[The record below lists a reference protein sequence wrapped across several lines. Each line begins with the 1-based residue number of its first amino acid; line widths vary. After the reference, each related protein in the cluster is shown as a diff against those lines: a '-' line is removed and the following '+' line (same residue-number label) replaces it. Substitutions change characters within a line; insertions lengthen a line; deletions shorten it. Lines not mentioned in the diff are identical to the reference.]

1 MMFPRIQN
9 SAVAADVS
17 RRTLDA
23 ILALRTALH
32 ALDLAAPEG
41 RDYNAQ
47 GPDALPVAMRE
58 HAARLESVKMVW
70 AELVAI
76 SQSIHTQMTERIAP
90 KTMIRAEWFAD
101 GTPAT
106 CTCGRSPDC
115 DHVRHAQALGTVR
128 GSVSAVWEEMK

>member
-1 MMFPRIQN
+1 MFPRIQN

-41 RDYNAQ
+41 RDYDAQ

-58 HAARLESVKMVW
+58 HAVRLEQIKRVW
-70 AELVAI
+70 AEMVAI
-76 SQSIHTQMTERIAP
+76 SQSIHAQATPRTP
-90 KTMIRAEWFAD
+90 VTTIRAEWFAD

-106 CTCGRSPDC
+106 CTCGRVDC
-115 DHVRHAQALGTVR
+115 DHVLNAQAFAQVR
-128 GSVSAVWEEMK
+128 GSVSAVWEEVK